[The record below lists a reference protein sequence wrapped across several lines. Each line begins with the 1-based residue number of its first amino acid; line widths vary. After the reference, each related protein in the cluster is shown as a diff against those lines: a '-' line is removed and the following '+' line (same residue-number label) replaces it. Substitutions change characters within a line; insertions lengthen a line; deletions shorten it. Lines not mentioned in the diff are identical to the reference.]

1 MLGSRFSLDRLAEW
15 LAGQAYASRRAGN
28 ARLGS
33 GASFPPL
40 TLADAAGLLDRAQ
53 ISLAQTVILG
63 RVFPC
68 GLEAILRNGS
78 TDLIA
83 LTGRWCALR
92 VAVGR

>member
-1 MLGSRFSLDRLAEW
+1 MGNQQEGVRTAALSFS
-15 LAGQAYASRRAGN
+15 
-28 ARLGS
+28 
-33 GASFPPL
+33 PPR
-40 TLADAAGLLDRAQ
+40 TLANAAGLLDRAQ

-92 VAVGR
+92 MAVGR